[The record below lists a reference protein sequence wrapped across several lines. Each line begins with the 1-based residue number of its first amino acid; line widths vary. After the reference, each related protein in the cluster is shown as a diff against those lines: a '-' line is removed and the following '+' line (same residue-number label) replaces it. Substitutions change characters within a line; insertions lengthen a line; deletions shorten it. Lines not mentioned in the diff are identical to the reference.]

1 MMYKRDAYESGRI
14 FVTAEQKQAV
24 EEGKKFAQRA
34 YADIWARDP
43 ALVRRVRSFLGQN
56 FYWHQRLS
64 TQGADLEVVQ
74 TLQSM
79 IRGESVVLVAEQSRT
94 AGASSSTPPRAQKL
108 PTFRE
113 SLMTGQGM
121 SYDAATDYID
131 WYNDMVD
138 RVNARAARVPNV
150 ASSSLADQAGDVAG
164 TVTPFGDAQLFD
176 YTPDAVSGDV
186 DELAART
193 TNPDYAAKM
202 LGYDRDTFGDMIHDM
217 KDGLGLGGADNVIW
231 HDDGK
236 IEFKGKVIGN
246 MHDY

>member
-1 MMYKRDAYESGRI
+1 
-14 FVTAEQKQAV
+14 
-24 EEGKKFAQRA
+24 
-34 YADIWARDP
+34 
-43 ALVRRVRSFLGQN
+43 
-56 FYWHQRLS
+56 
-64 TQGADLEVVQ
+64 
-74 TLQSM
+74 M

-94 AGASSSTPPRAQKL
+94 AGVSSATVSRAQKL

-113 SLMTGQGM
+113 SLMIGQGM

-138 RVNARAARVPNV
+138 RVNARAAGLPTV
-150 ASSSLADQAGDVAG
+150 ASSSLADEAGDLAG
-164 TVTPFGDAQLFD
+164 TVTPFADAQPFD
-176 YTPDAVSGDV
+176 YTTDAVSGDV

-217 KDGLGLGGADNVIW
+217 KDGLGPGGADNVIW
-231 HDDGK
+231 HDDGR